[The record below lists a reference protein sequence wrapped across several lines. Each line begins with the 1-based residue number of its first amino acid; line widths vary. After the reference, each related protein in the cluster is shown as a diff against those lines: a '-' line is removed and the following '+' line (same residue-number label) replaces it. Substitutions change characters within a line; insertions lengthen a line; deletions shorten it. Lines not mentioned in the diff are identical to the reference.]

1 LVEDRLQNRL
11 KTEVPTLFLS
21 AYDSTKRTM
30 RRNNSNHNNV
40 NGNGRAVNQQSLQS
54 ANKALVHIEPH
65 RLWTI
70 KILHRLKVI
79 TKNELAAL
87 LEQYLESMNK
97 IKANISKETESES
110 DEYLV
115 TLEPTKWKE
124 QDHYLVLGLQQMRY
138 KATEDDIRR
147 AHRRKALKHHPDK
160 RGEKPADLESDYYS
174 CITRAMDILGDPVK
188 RRSYDSVDPTFDDS
202 IPNQIKLPKLEQDPT
217 LFFRIFGKAFELN
230 ARWSVK
236 QNVPQLGTQY
246 SPREH
251 VENFYEFWYNFQSW
265 REFSY
270 MDEEDKEKGENRD
283 ERRWLDR
290 QNKAARQ
297 QRKKAENQRIR
308 QLVDNAYNCD
318 PRVVK
323 FKEEDK
329 KKKLD
334 VKKARQDEIRQRI
347 EREQAER
354 ERIEQEER
362 QKKIEIEEKEKQ
374 KRLGEKKQRDQAK
387 KEVKKVVKGLEEIFR
402 ANEYFASNPK
412 EKIKHVEELDKLTK
426 MLSLNEVKEF
436 RTELE
441 QKTDYNVRLDLF
453 VQRINHMNK
462 KMESEKQQS
471 LNQSTGSAGI
481 SNDKKSKVA
490 AWTEEEIKLLV
501 KSVSMFPAGTKE
513 RWEVIAK
520 YMAQHSPNNLQR
532 DAKQVLNKVKQIQ
545 EQLTKRRA

>member
-1 LVEDRLQNRL
+1 
-11 KTEVPTLFLS
+11 
-21 AYDSTKRTM
+21 M
-30 RRNNSNHNNV
+30 
-40 NGNGRAVNQQSLQS
+40 NGNGRAANQQPTNKSLI
-54 ANKALVHIEPH
+54 HIEPF

-70 KILHRLKVI
+70 KLMHRLNII
-79 TKNELAAL
+79 TKNELASL
-87 LEQYLESMNK
+87 LEKYLETLNK
-97 IKANISKETESES
+97 AKANISKETENES

-115 TLEPTKWKE
+115 SLEPTKWKE
-124 QDHYLVLGLQQMRY
+124 QDHYLVLGLQELRY
-138 KATEDDIRR
+138 RASEDDIRR

-202 IPNQIKLPKLEQDPT
+202 IPNQIKQQKLEQDPT
-217 LFFRIFGKAFELN
+217 LFYRTFGKAFELN
-230 ARWSVK
+230 SRWSVK
-236 QNVPQLGTQY
+236 QNVPPLGNRN

-270 MDEEDKEKGENRD
+270 LDEEDKEKGENRD

-297 QRKKAENQRIR
+297 QRKKVENQRIR
-308 QLVDNAYNCD
+308 QLVDNAYSCD
-318 PRVVK
+318 PRVAK
-323 FKEEDK
+323 FKDEDK

-334 VKKARQDEIRQRI
+334 IKKARQDEIRQRI

-354 ERIEQEER
+354 DRIEQEEK
-362 QKKIEIEEKEKQ
+362 QKKIEVEEREKQ
-374 KRLGEKKQRDQAK
+374 KRLEEKKQRDQAK
-387 KEVKKVVKGLEEIFR
+387 KEVKKVVKGLEEIFK

-412 EKIKHVEELDKLTK
+412 EKIKHIEELDMLTK
-426 MLSLNEVKEF
+426 KLSLNEVKEF
-436 RTELE
+436 KSELE
-441 QKTDYNVRLDLF
+441 QKTDYNVRHDLF
-453 VQRINHMNK
+453 VQRLNHVNNL
-462 KMESEKQQS
+462 MENEKRQS
-471 LNQSTGSAGI
+471 LVGDQTTGSA
-481 SNDKKSKVA
+481 SLSPDKKSKVA
-490 AWTEEEIKLLV
+490 PWTEDEIKLLV

>member
-1 LVEDRLQNRL
+1 
-11 KTEVPTLFLS
+11 
-21 AYDSTKRTM
+21 M
-30 RRNNSNHNNV
+30 RRDNSNHKIT
-40 NGNGRAVNQQSLQS
+40 NGNGRAANQQQQQQQPT
-54 ANKALVHIEPH
+54 NKSIIHIEPF

-70 KILHRLKVI
+70 KILHRLNII
-79 TKNELAAL
+79 TKSELANL
-87 LEQYLESMNK
+87 LEQYLESLNK
-97 IKANISKETESES
+97 IRANISKETERES

-124 QDHYLVLGLQQMRY
+124 QDHYLVLGLQELRFR
-138 KATEDDIRR
+138 ASEDDIKR

-202 IPNQIKLPKLEQDPT
+202 IPNQIKPQKLEQDPT

-270 MDEEDKEKGENRD
+270 LDEEDKEKGENRD

-318 PRVVK
+318 PRISK
-323 FKEEDK
+323 FKDEDK
-329 KKKLD
+329 KRKMD
-334 VKKARQDEIRQRI
+334 IKKARQDEIRQRV

-354 ERIEQEER
+354 DRIEQEEK
-362 QKKIEIEEKEKQ
+362 QKKVEAEEKEKQ

-402 ANEYFASNPK
+402 SNEYFASNPK
-412 EKIKHVEELDKLTK
+412 EKIKHIEELDKLTK
-426 MLSLNEVKEF
+426 KLSLNEVKEF
-436 RTELE
+436 KNEME
-441 QKTDYNVRLDLF
+441 QKTDYNVRHDLF
-453 VQRINHMNK
+453 VQRLNHMNDV
-462 KMESEKQQS
+462 ENEKQQS
-471 LNQSTGSAGI
+471 LVDNQTTGTTSL
-481 SNDKKSKVA
+481 SDDKKSKVA
-490 AWTEEEIKLLV
+490 PWTEDEIKLLV

-513 RWEVIAK
+513 RWDVIAK